1 MIEVMNSQFETMG
14 FARMVLRYVQ
24 KQIMPSIFVRSNA
37 NLQTIMPLLSW
48 ILPWC
53 EACRKLLA
61 FLSIHAYAIFIN
73 KSDNEIKFIDN
84 RDNSYQYTF
93 QQNYDTS
100 NANKFQIQL
109 ASFWGIS
116 QPHHNSPAYLITIA
130 LILCRGYCIMIAC
143 WLCVWKYVALLTLTN
158 LFEKDIP
165 TIRILSNLFL
175 WRKMK
180 NVFRWKRVM
189 DHNLLENF
197 FQR

>member
-73 KSDNEIKFIDN
+73 KSDNEIKFIHRLINWIIRINIRFSKIMIHQMPMNFKFNLLHFGVYHNPIIILPHTSLQLPSFYVEDIILWSRVGFVFEN
-84 RDNSYQYTF
+84 MFHCKHWLICLKRIF
-93 QQNYDTS
+93 QQ
-100 NANKFQIQL
+100 
-109 ASFWGIS
+109 
-116 QPHHNSPAYLITIA
+116 
-130 LILCRGYCIMIAC
+130 
-143 WLCVWKYVALLTLTN
+143 
-158 LFEKDIP
+158 FEFFRTCFYGGK
-165 TIRILSNLFL
+165 
-175 WRKMK
+175 WRM
-180 NVFRWKRVM
+180 
-189 DHNLLENF
+189 F
-197 FQR
+197 FVGKE